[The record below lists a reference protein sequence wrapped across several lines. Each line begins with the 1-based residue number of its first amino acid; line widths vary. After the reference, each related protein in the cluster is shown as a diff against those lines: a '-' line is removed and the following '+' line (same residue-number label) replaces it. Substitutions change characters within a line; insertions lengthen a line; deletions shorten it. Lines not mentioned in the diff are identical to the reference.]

1 MKLYGNM
8 NFEVNPDNVESYILY
23 FLYFSKNISFRF
35 LNLNRVFCALSAI
48 LQSLLHFNTNKDIL
62 QSHDV
67 TQK

>member
-23 FLYFSKNISFRF
+23 FYIISKYFITFYI
-35 LNLNRVFCALSAI
+35 LNRVFCAFNAI
-48 LQSLLHFNTNKDIL
+48 LQSLLQFNKNKDIL
-62 QSHDV
+62 QSYDV